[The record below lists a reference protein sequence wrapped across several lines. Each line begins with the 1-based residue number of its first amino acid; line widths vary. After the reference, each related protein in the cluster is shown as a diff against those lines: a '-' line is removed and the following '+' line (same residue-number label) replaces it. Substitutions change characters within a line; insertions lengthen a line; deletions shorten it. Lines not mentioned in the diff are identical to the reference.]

1 MALSQDLINQ
11 FVKLTD
17 REEKPKE
24 VTVNGTYKM
33 INGEEYVQIDGS
45 EIWTPVTSTVEAET
59 GERVKVMIKNHTATV
74 TGNISSPSARS
85 KSVKDLKDEVDEQGN
100 TIKQLDNS
108 IEQQGNSIIQINNNI
123 KQVNND
129 ILQANNAINQQ
140 GNIIKQ
146 LGNEINQ
153 QGDVINSMN
162 NDITANSNEI
172 TAINNTIVQQNNTIT
187 QHGNTIEQ
195 QGNIIKQQ
203 GNEITQ
209 QGNKIE
215 QFNNE
220 IEQQG
225 NAITQLNNK
234 ILQQDN
240 VIQQQG
246 NIIDQQD
253 NIITEHGNNITILNS
268 GFSIIDGVL
277 VGLSQAIID
286 ELKTKHLDAEYAT
299 IDFAN
304 INTAAVTKLFTESG
318 IIKDLVVQEG
328 KITGELV
335 GVTIKGDLIEGNTIA
350 AEKLVVKG
358 SDGLYYK
365 LNIDGLN
372 NVSTEQSSK
381 FVLLDTKPE
390 DWETNYKDYYLISGN
405 NYVHITDNNIP
416 TWQANTY
423 YKLSSTYESGL
434 DGTNIV
440 TKSITADKVS
450 VTDLVAF
457 GATIGGYNITQH
469 SIYSGGKSSVNSVS
483 PGLYMDDSGQIAFG
497 DNKNFIKFFK
507 DTNKQYKIMIK
518 ADEIYTGSS
527 SESIAEQMK
536 KLDNLEI
543 ESGNLLFNY
552 QKPKADSSQWS
563 NIQEIITSG
572 LPDEMTDV
580 NFALRGIISSKYF
593 VPFDQNKK
601 YKISTWYKCMDNIKE
616 STDRIYPSIIPYDID
631 KNLINYYQVLIGD
644 GLKTITTLSQNLKEG
659 DTIVHAT
666 DVSKWTAGIATT
678 NRYVSI
684 FNFESSN
691 GYKYTNYTRTN
702 LSFAGGNEP
711 LTNIIDYTNNII
723 KLKAPY
729 SGSTIPAGTKIAMTF
744 AGSTYIYPWG
754 GITLKEI
761 ADWTY
766 KEQIFDASFNNDVR
780 LQNASYIKYIPNAW
794 RSDVYTYN
802 HKLTEYIGDVIT
814 SIVNLY
820 YASDSSTPP
829 TKPTAH
835 ITANSS
841 SSYKVWNTAL
851 PTYNEQYPYLFT
863 CKETLTNGGTY
874 SWTSVNQTTYSNAI
888 KEIQGGLNSIQSDYL
903 KESTFSEFKTDQ
915 IEKDNGII
923 QRLKQTSVTIY
934 GNDDGTVDP
943 ESASALVNHINKV
956 DNDINA
962 DGGINDRLG
971 AAEDTIDGT
980 GLNDYDQR
988 VKITQRFV
996 DIETDVESIKN
1007 TFNIT
1012 GGTNLVQN
1020 SVGYFASNDNKPT
1033 MWDITSNTIYTPFGY
1048 DGDLTGVTVSRGKL
1062 FCAKGSIKTTTN
1074 NIIALLLN
1082 KMISISFKY
1091 KNGANATSK
1100 IKIFNGSTVYFEKT
1114 FSTIVNQWTEY
1125 TFDPNTD
1132 PVLAN
1137 PTFLNTSNSLQI
1149 SIESTNSTNNNGFEI
1164 SDLMLN
1170 YGNPKPWELFSNEV
1184 YGAMVKL
1191 SSLGIEVTATT
1202 ANTKNFMTTDGILV
1216 YRYDSKTDTII
1227 GTEPITKITDNGT
1240 VTNKLES
1247 TGDIIERNLINT
1259 MIKDSSNRDVYVEYI
1274 R

>member
-24 VTVNGTYKM
+24 VTVNGTYKT

-85 KSVKDLKDEVDEQGN
+85 KSVQDLKNEVDEQGN
-100 TIKQLDNS
+100 TIKQLNNT
-108 IEQQGNSIIQINNNI
+108 IEQQNNSIIQIDNNI

-172 TAINNTIVQQNNTIT
+172 TAINNTIVQQNNTII

-203 GNEITQ
+203 GNEINQ
-209 QGNKIE
+209 HGNKIE

-225 NAITQLNNK
+225 NTITQLNNK

-304 INTAAVTKLFTESG
+304 INMAAVTKLFTESG

-423 YKLSSTYESGL
+423 YKLSSTYETGL

-440 TKSITADKVS
+440 AKSITADKVS

-469 SIYSGGKSSVNSVS
+469 SIYSGGKSSVNNVS

-507 DTNKQYKIMIK
+507 DTDKQYKIMIK

-527 SESIAEQMK
+527 SESIAEQIQATMDVAK
-536 KLDNLEI
+536 DAQQAVDDLEIGGRNYILNSANIISNKLDSTPGSRAEYHAINVGQSYMEIPNGTEVTISFDLEMTVNTANPTLAVYN
-543 ESGNLLFNY
+543 SNNKG
-552 QKPKADSSQWS
+552 PKALYYSTLNFTAAVGTTIKKRCYVQNTITDRADANTPDNYIEFYSNYGTSNWFS
-563 NIQEIITSG
+563 ISKLKLELGNKATDWTSAPEDLEDNIDNIQNNLTNF
-572 LPDEMTDV
+572 TDV
-580 NFALRGIISSKYF
+580 TFTA
-593 VPFDQNKK
+593 
-601 YKISTWYKCMDNIKE
+601 YKRE
-616 STDRIYPSIIPYDID
+616 
-631 KNLINYYQVLIGD
+631 Q
-644 GLKTITTLSQNLKEG
+644 EE
-659 DTIVHAT
+659 
-666 DVSKWTAGIATT
+666 T
-678 NRYVSI
+678 NRKI
-684 FNFESSN
+684 N
-691 GYKYTNYTRTN
+691 TR
-702 LSFAGGNEP
+702 
-711 LTNIIDYTNNII
+711 LTSTEITVYGDENN
-723 KLKAPY
+723 P
-729 SGSTIPAGTKIAMTF
+729 
-744 AGSTYIYPWG
+744 
-754 GITLKEI
+754 E
-761 ADWTY
+761 
-766 KEQIFDASFNNDVR
+766 
-780 LQNASYIKYIPNAW
+780 
-794 RSDVYTYN
+794 
-802 HKLTEYIGDVIT
+802 
-814 SIVNLY
+814 
-820 YASDSSTPP
+820 
-829 TKPTAH
+829 
-835 ITANSS
+835 
-841 SSYKVWNTAL
+841 
-851 PTYNEQYPYLFT
+851 
-863 CKETLTNGGTY
+863 
-874 SWTSVNQTTYSNAI
+874 
-888 KEIQGGLNSIQSDYL
+888 
-903 KESTFSEFKTDQ
+903 
-915 IEKDNGII
+915 
-923 QRLKQTSVTIY
+923 
-934 GNDDGTVDP
+934 DP
-943 ESASALVNHINKV
+943 SALVNHIQKLE
-956 DNDINA
+956 NDVNGSNGAI
-962 DGGINDRLG
+962 DRIES
-971 AAEDTIDGT
+971 AEDTIEGT

-988 VKITQRFV
+988 IKITQRFLNV
-996 DIETDVESIKN
+996 ETDVEQIKN
-1007 TFNIT
+1007 IFKIT

-1020 SVGYFASNDNKPT
+1020 SVGYFADNNNMPT
-1033 MWDITSNTIYTPFGY
+1033 MWNIAANTIYTPFGY
-1048 DGDLTGVTVSRGKL
+1048 DGDLTGITVSRGKL

-1074 NIIALLLN
+1074 NIIALLSN

-1114 FSTIVNQWTEY
+1114 FNTAVNQWTEY
-1125 TFDPNTD
+1125 RFNPDTD
-1132 PVLAN
+1132 PELAN

-1149 SIESTNSTNNNGFEI
+1149 LIESANSTNNNGFEI

-1170 YGNPKPWELFSNEV
+1170 YGNVKPWELFSNEV

-1259 MIKDSSNRDVYVEYI
+1259 MIKDSSNHDVYVEYI
-1274 R
+1274 K

>member
-100 TIKQLDNS
+100 TIKQLDNT
-108 IEQQGNSIIQINNNI
+108 IEQQNNSIIQIDNNI

-162 NDITANSNEI
+162 NNITANSNEI
-172 TAINNTIVQQNNTIT
+172 TAINNTIIQQNNTIT

-203 GNEITQ
+203 GNEINQ
-209 QGNKIE
+209 HGNKIE

-225 NAITQLNNK
+225 NSITQLNNK

-304 INTAAVTKLFTESG
+304 INMAAVTKLFTESG

-372 NVSTEQSSK
+372 NISTDQASK

-390 DWETNYKDYYLISGN
+390 DWEINYKDYYLISGN

-440 TKSITADKVS
+440 AKSITADKVS

-507 DTNKQYKIMIK
+507 DTDNQFKLRIS
-518 ADEIYTGSS
+518 ANEIYTSTSS
-527 SESIAEQMK
+527 KSIAEQIEELAQDTTEAYNKAQAAQSSATDITNRINNKENHYNFKYYKDIIVYGDSNKFYPVIIKYGNQNIKRTIMVTRDYGELAPSDWNTSTHK
-536 KLDNLEI
+536 GSLTLKILCNFGGWGGVNYSWEIHELEEMYSEIFGGACNCGNNCMFAIFLRGGGETGARYHLYSDQKLDSTKSTYDYGWDNDLQKYVKDKLPSPQISYRTNYVQYKSDLCFGSPGNKIPDSNGRYDDLQYKVDAPAPRNMQQSGTKYVRTAAINEEI
-543 ESGNLLFNY
+543 RIRKF
-552 QKPKADSSQWS
+552 
-563 NIQEIITSG
+563 
-572 LPDEMTDV
+572 
-580 NFALRGIISSKYF
+580 
-593 VPFDQNKK
+593 
-601 YKISTWYKCMDNIKE
+601 IK
-616 STDRIYPSIIPYDID
+616 
-631 KNLINYYQVLIGD
+631 
-644 GLKTITTLSQNLKEG
+644 LSQDN
-659 DTIVHAT
+659 DTILK
-666 DVSKWTAGIATT
+666 D
-678 NRYVSI
+678 SI
-684 FNFESSN
+684 KS
-691 GYKYTNYTRTN
+691 
-702 LSFAGGNEP
+702 
-711 LTNIIDYTNNII
+711 
-723 KLKAPY
+723 
-729 SGSTIPAGTKIAMTF
+729 
-744 AGSTYIYPWG
+744 
-754 GITLKEI
+754 
-761 ADWTY
+761 
-766 KEQIFDASFNNDVR
+766 V
-780 LQNASYIKYIPNAW
+780 
-794 RSDVYTYN
+794 
-802 HKLTEYIGDVIT
+802 
-814 SIVNLY
+814 VNLY

-841 SSYKVWNTAL
+841 SSYKVWNIAL

-903 KESTFSEFKTDQ
+903 KESIFSEFKTDQ

-988 VKITQRFV
+988 VKITQRFL

-1074 NIIALLLN
+1074 NIIALLSN

-1100 IKIFNGSTVYFEKT
+1100 IKIFNGSTIYFEKT
-1114 FSTIVNQWTEY
+1114 FNTTVNQWTEY

-1170 YGNPKPWELFSNEV
+1170 YGNVKPWELFSNEV

-1247 TGDIIERNLINT
+1247 TGDIIERNLIQT
-1259 MIKDSSNRDVYVEYI
+1259 MIKDSSNHDIYVEYI

>member
-1 MALSQDLINQ
+1 MSLSQDLINQ
-11 FVKLTD
+11 FVKLTNK
-17 REEKPKE
+17 EEKPKE

-85 KSVKDLKDEVDEQGN
+85 KSVNDLKDEVDKQGN
-100 TIKQLDNS
+100 TIKQLDNT
-108 IEQQGNSIIQINNNI
+108 IEQQNNSIIQINNNI
-123 KQVNND
+123 DQVNNN

-146 LGNEINQ
+146 LGNEVNQ
-153 QGDVINSMN
+153 QGDKIESIN
-162 NDITANSNEI
+162 NDITAHSNEI
-172 TAINNTIVQQNNTIT
+172 TQINNTIVQQNNTIT

-203 GNEITQ
+203 GNEINQ

-234 ILQQDN
+234 ILQQNN

-286 ELKTKHLDAEYAT
+286 ELKTKHLDTEYAT

-304 INTAAVTKLFTESG
+304 INMAAVEKLFTESG

-328 KITGELV
+328 HITGELV

-372 NVSTEQSSK
+372 NVSVDQASK
-381 FVLLDTKPE
+381 FILLDNKPN
-390 DWETNYKDYYLISGN
+390 DWKTNYKDYYIIQN
-405 NYVHITDNNIP
+405 NEYIHLTDDEAPIW
-416 TWQANTY
+416 TSNTY

-440 TKSITADKVS
+440 AKSITADKVS

-457 GATIGGYNITQH
+457 GATIGGFNITQH
-469 SIYSGGKSSVNSVS
+469 SIYSGGKNNVDSASS
-483 PGLYMDDSGQIAFG
+483 GLYMDDNGQIAFG
-497 DNKNFIKFFK
+497 NDKNFVKFFK
-507 DTNKQYKIMIK
+507 DADGKYKLRIS
-518 ADEIYTGSS
+518 ADELYT
-527 SESIAEQMK
+527 
-536 KLDNLEI
+536 
-543 ESGNLLFNY
+543 
-552 QKPKADSSQWS
+552 
-563 NIQEIITSG
+563 
-572 LPDEMTDV
+572 
-580 NFALRGIISSKYF
+580 
-593 VPFDQNKK
+593 
-601 YKISTWYKCMDNIKE
+601 
-616 STDRIYPSIIPYDID
+616 
-631 KNLINYYQVLIGD
+631 
-644 GLKTITTLSQNLKEG
+644 
-659 DTIVHAT
+659 
-666 DVSKWTAGIATT
+666 
-678 NRYVSI
+678 
-684 FNFESSN
+684 SSN
-691 GYKYTNYTRTN
+691 SK
-702 LSFAGGNEP
+702 S
-711 LTNIIDYTNNII
+711 I
-723 KLKAPY
+723 
-729 SGSTIPAGTKIAMTF
+729 S
-744 AGSTYIYPWG
+744 
-754 GITLKEI
+754 
-761 ADWTY
+761 
-766 KEQIFDASFNNDVR
+766 EQIKDIKSQSQSNKDSIDGIQTDLNNAIV
-780 LQNASYIKYIPNAW
+780 
-794 RSDVYTYN
+794 
-802 HKLTEYIGDVIT
+802 

-829 TKPTAH
+829 NKPTSH
-835 ITANSS
+835 IATNDKAI
-841 SSYKVWNTAL
+841 KKKWNIAL
-851 PTYNEQYPYLFT
+851 PTYSEEYPYLYT
-863 CKETLTNGGTY
+863 CKEMITRDSTY
-874 SWTSVNQTTYSNAI
+874 SWTTVTQSTYAEEIKAI
-888 KEIQGGLNSIQSDYL
+888 QNGLNTVSSDYL
-903 KESTFSEFKTDQ
+903 KESSFSQYQREQLETNQK
-915 IEKDNGII
+915 IET
-923 QRLKQTSVTIY
+923 RLKQTSVTIY
-934 GNDDGTVDP
+934 GNEDGELNPDDAG
-943 ESASALVNHINKV
+943 ALINQLNKV

-980 GLNDYDQR
+980 GLNEYDQR
-988 VKITQRFV
+988 VKITQRFL

-1007 TFNIT
+1007 IFNIT

-1020 SVGYFASNDNKPT
+1020 SVGYFASNNNKPT

-1074 NIIALLLN
+1074 NIIALLSN

-1114 FSTIVNQWTEY
+1114 FNTAVNQWTEY
-1125 TFDPNTD
+1125 RFNPDTD
-1132 PVLAN
+1132 PALAN

-1170 YGNPKPWELFSNEV
+1170 YGNPKPWELSSNEV

-1247 TGDIIERNLINT
+1247 TGDIIERNLIQT
-1259 MIKDSSNRDVYVEYI
+1259 MIKDSSNNDVYVEYI

>member
-17 REEKPKE
+17 KEEKPKE
-24 VTVNGTYKM
+24 VTVNGTYKT

-85 KSVKDLKDEVDEQGN
+85 KSVKDLKDEVNEQGN
-100 TIKQLDNS
+100 TIKQLDNT
-108 IEQQGNSIIQINNNI
+108 IEQQNNSIIQIDNNI

-172 TAINNTIVQQNNTIT
+172 TAINNTIVQQNNTIA

-203 GNEITQ
+203 GNEINQ
-209 QGNKIE
+209 HGNQIE

-304 INTAAVTKLFTESG
+304 INMAAVTKLFTESG

-372 NVSTEQSSK
+372 NISTDQASK

-416 TWQANTY
+416 TWRANTY
-423 YKLSSTYESGL
+423 YKLSSTYETGL

-440 TKSITADKVS
+440 AKSITADKVS

-469 SIYSGGKSSVNSVS
+469 SIYSGEKSSVNNVS

-507 DTNKQYKIMIK
+507 DTDNQFKLRIS
-518 ADEIYTGSS
+518 ANEIYTSTSS
-527 SESIAEQMK
+527 KSIAEQ
-536 KLDNLEI
+536 I
-543 ESGNLLFNY
+543 EELAQDTTEAYN
-552 QKPKADSSQWS
+552 KAQAAQSS
-563 NIQEIITSG
+563 
-572 LPDEMTDV
+572 
-580 NFALRGIISSKYF
+580 
-593 VPFDQNKK
+593 
-601 YKISTWYKCMDNIKE
+601 
-616 STDRIYPSIIPYDID
+616 
-631 KNLINYYQVLIGD
+631 
-644 GLKTITTLSQNLKEG
+644 
-659 DTIVHAT
+659 AT
-666 DVSKWTAGIATT
+666 DIT
-678 NRYVSI
+678 NRVNDKENHY
-684 FNFESSN
+684 NFKYYKDIIVYGDSN
-691 GYKYTNYTRTN
+691 KFY
-702 LSFAGGNEP
+702 P
-711 LTNIIDYTNNII
+711 VII
-723 KLKAPY
+723 KYGNQDIKRTIMVIRGYGEQAP
-729 SGSTIPAGTKIAMTF
+729 SDWNTSTHK
-744 AGSTYIYPWG
+744 G
-754 GITLKEI
+754 GLTLKI
-761 ADWTY
+761 LCN
-766 KEQIFDASFNNDVR
+766 FGG
-780 LQNASYIKYIPNAW
+780 W
-794 RSDVYTYN
+794 RRS
-802 HKLTEYIGDVIT
+802 
-814 SIVNLY
+814 
-820 YASDSSTPP
+820 
-829 TKPTAH
+829 
-835 ITANSS
+835 
-841 SSYKVWNTAL
+841 
-851 PTYNEQYPYLFT
+851 
-863 CKETLTNGGTY
+863 
-874 SWTSVNQTTYSNAI
+874 
-888 KEIQGGLNSIQSDYL
+888 
-903 KESTFSEFKTDQ
+903 
-915 IEKDNGII
+915 
-923 QRLKQTSVTIY
+923 
-934 GNDDGTVDP
+934 
-943 ESASALVNHINKV
+943 
-956 DNDINA
+956 
-962 DGGINDRLG
+962 
-971 AAEDTIDGT
+971 
-980 GLNDYDQR
+980 
-988 VKITQRFV
+988 
-996 DIETDVESIKN
+996 
-1007 TFNIT
+1007 
-1012 GGTNLVQN
+1012 
-1020 SVGYFASNDNKPT
+1020 
-1033 MWDITSNTIYTPFGY
+1033 
-1048 DGDLTGVTVSRGKL
+1048 
-1062 FCAKGSIKTTTN
+1062 
-1074 NIIALLLN
+1074 
-1082 KMISISFKY
+1082 
-1091 KNGANATSK
+1091 
-1100 IKIFNGSTVYFEKT
+1100 
-1114 FSTIVNQWTEY
+1114 
-1125 TFDPNTD
+1125 
-1132 PVLAN
+1132 
-1137 PTFLNTSNSLQI
+1137 
-1149 SIESTNSTNNNGFEI
+1149 
-1164 SDLMLN
+1164 
-1170 YGNPKPWELFSNEV
+1170 
-1184 YGAMVKL
+1184 
-1191 SSLGIEVTATT
+1191 
-1202 ANTKNFMTTDGILV
+1202 
-1216 YRYDSKTDTII
+1216 
-1227 GTEPITKITDNGT
+1227 
-1240 VTNKLES
+1240 
-1247 TGDIIERNLINT
+1247 
-1259 MIKDSSNRDVYVEYI
+1259 
-1274 R
+1274 

>member
-17 REEKPKE
+17 RKEKPKE

-85 KSVKDLKDEVDEQGN
+85 KSVQDLKDEVDEQGN
-100 TIKQLDNS
+100 TIKQLDNT
-108 IEQQGNSIIQINNNI
+108 IEQQNNSIIQIDNNI

-172 TAINNTIVQQNNTIT
+172 TAINNTIVQQNNTII

-203 GNEITQ
+203 GNEINQ
-209 QGNKIE
+209 HGNKIE

-304 INTAAVTKLFTESG
+304 INMAAVTKLFTESG
-318 IIKDLVVQEG
+318 IIKDLVIQEG
-328 KITGELV
+328 HITGELV

-440 TKSITADKVS
+440 AKSITADKVS

-469 SIYSGGKSSVNSVS
+469 SIYSGGKSSVNNVS
-483 PGLYMDDSGQIAFG
+483 RGVYMDDDGQIAFG
-497 DNKNFIKFFK
+497 DNNNFIKFFK
-507 DTNKQYKIMIK
+507 DTDNQYKIRIQ
-518 ADEIYTGSS
+518 ANEIYTSSGSK
-527 SESIAEQMK
+527 SIADQIEELAQDTTEAYNK
-536 KLDNLEI
+536 AQAAQNSATSANNKIDNLEI
-543 ESGNLLFNY
+543 GGRNYLQNSDFKKTTTISSETSKNPNLYPLYWGGYNSGISNPTTSYHAHIDNDTFGYNVIEFNESDGTRNWKGINIKLNDIIIEY
-552 QKPKADSSQWS
+552 DSYIFSFDAYTTLIGSKIFGGFHYYKKDGTTRNFWS
-563 NIQEIITSG
+563 GQFS
-572 LPDEMTDV
+572 V
-580 NFALRGIISSKYF
+580 NFNSE
-593 VPFDQNKK
+593 
-601 YKISTWYKCMDNIKE
+601 DNIEKWVRY
-616 STDRIYPSIIPYDID
+616 SVKVPLNDDID
-631 KNLINYYQVLIGD
+631 F
-644 GLKTITTLSQNLKEG
+644 
-659 DTIVHAT
+659 
-666 DVSKWTAGIATT
+666 SKDIAF
-678 NRYVSI
+678 YVY
-684 FNFESSN
+684 
-691 GYKYTNYTRTN
+691 GY
-702 LSFAGGNEP
+702 G
-711 LTNIIDYTNNII
+711 
-723 KLKAPY
+723 
-729 SGSTIPAGTKIAMTF
+729 
-744 AGSTYIYPWG
+744 
-754 GITLKEI
+754 
-761 ADWTY
+761 
-766 KEQIFDASFNNDVR
+766 
-780 LQNASYIKYIPNAW
+780 
-794 RSDVYTYN
+794 
-802 HKLTEYIGDVIT
+802 
-814 SIVNLY
+814 
-820 YASDSSTPP
+820 
-829 TKPTAH
+829 
-835 ITANSS
+835 
-841 SSYKVWNTAL
+841 
-851 PTYNEQYPYLFT
+851 FT
-863 CKETLTNGGTY
+863 
-874 SWTSVNQTTYSNAI
+874 SNAI
-888 KEIQGGLNSIQSDYL
+888 CYINKLKLEKGNKSTDWTSAPEDLEDHIDNIQNNLTNFTDVTFTAYKREQEKTNRKIDTRLTSTEI
-903 KESTFSEFKTDQ
+903 T
-915 IEKDNGII
+915 
-923 QRLKQTSVTIY
+923 VY
-934 GNDDGTVDP
+934 GDENNPEDP
-943 ESASALVNHINKV
+943 SALVNHIQKLE
-956 DNDINA
+956 NDVNGSNGA
-962 DGGINDRLG
+962 MDRIES
-971 AAEDTIDGT
+971 AEDTIEGT

-988 VKITQRFV
+988 IKITQRFLNV
-996 DIETDVESIKN
+996 ETDVEQIKN
-1007 TFNIT
+1007 IFKIT

-1020 SVGYFASNDNKPT
+1020 SVGYFADNNNKPT
-1033 MWDITSNTIYTPFGY
+1033 MWSIAENTIYTPFGY
-1048 DGDLTGVTVSRGKL
+1048 DGDLTGITVSRGRL
-1062 FCAKGSIKTTTN
+1062 FCAKGSVSTTSN
-1074 NIIALLLN
+1074 NIVALLAN
-1082 KMISISFKY
+1082 KMMSISFKY

-1100 IKIFNGSTVYFEKT
+1100 IKVFNGSTVYFEKT
-1114 FSTIVNQWTEY
+1114 FNTTVNQWTEY

-1170 YGNPKPWELFSNEV
+1170 YGNPKPWELSSNEV

-1216 YRYDSKTDTII
+1216 YRYDSKTDKII
-1227 GTEPITKITDNGT
+1227 GTEPITKITDDGT

-1247 TGDIIERNLINT
+1247 TGDIIERNLIQT
-1259 MIKDSSNRDVYVEYI
+1259 MIKDSSNNDIYVEYI